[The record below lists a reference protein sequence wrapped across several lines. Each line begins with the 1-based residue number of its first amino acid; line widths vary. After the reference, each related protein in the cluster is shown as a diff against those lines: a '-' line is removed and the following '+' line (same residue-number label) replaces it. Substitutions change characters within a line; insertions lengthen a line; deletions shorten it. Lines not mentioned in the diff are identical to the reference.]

1 MSNEPVA
8 WGVPNTRI
16 TERQPFMMLL
26 HSTEGCQ
33 YPGMLVPLYT
43 HPVNDTALPRLLRI
57 MGTFDLATGHASTMD
72 EALDELE
79 SELRDVLGYYR
90 TAKPDDTALLRQALD
105 ALERIGGNGQPN
117 GWPIRFS
124 SDFATVTLTPP
135 LLKSRGRA
143 TRLECVQ
150 MVLPVGKTITA
161 LRERLGEQT

>member
-90 TAKPDDTALLRQALD
+90 AAKPDDTALLRQALE
-105 ALERIGGNGQPN
+105 ALEKSIDTVRNEYE
-117 GWPIRFS
+117 
-124 SDFATVTLTPP
+124 SDWRHGLPTREKQLAAMRELAERHEVT
-135 LLKSRGRA
+135 
-143 TRLECVQ
+143 
-150 MVLPVGKTITA
+150 IFA
-161 LRERLGEQT
+161 LRERLKGTE